1 MYGVQTSIATLQNLY
16 DMDIDYYVRLNFTS
30 FINIINLVG
39 NIEVYN
45 DQAFKAFHGGY
56 YMPKGKITLDSKKA
70 LSFVRERHHLENG
83 DYDRGKN
90 QEKVIEAVIKKIANI
105 RKYN

>member
-1 MYGVQTSIATLQNLY
+1 
-16 DMDIDYYVRLNFTS
+16 
-30 FINIINLVG
+30 
-39 NIEVYN
+39 
-45 DQAFKAFHGGY
+45 
-56 YMPKGKITLDSKKA
+56 MPKGKITLDSKKA
-70 LSFVRERHHLENG
+70 LAFVRERFNLENG

>member
-1 MYGVQTSIATLQNLY
+1 
-16 DMDIDYYVRLNFTS
+16 
-30 FINIINLVG
+30 
-39 NIEVYN
+39 
-45 DQAFKAFHGGY
+45 
-56 YMPKGKITLDSKKA
+56 MPKGNIKLDSKLA

-105 RKYN
+105 RKYNKDKYNFRRNSKFNSNKCKNGWNYEFSK